1 MHITIVFLFYII
13 HKFLRRRGIYRI
25 VFLEVSLKFLVNVIL
40 SLLVTFVEIVVI
52 YYYYYYYYYYHHH
65 HHHHHHYYYLA
76 LQRTNPTLTVRAGL
90 KRWDSSAKLQYL
102 IALLTFKP
110 DFELTISRFVV
121 WIVVKGCAVHDPRSP
136 VKLCPVFVIANNRQI
151 SVTVVIKLRRFPRYN
166 CLHLCCNNILIWWT
180 IYNLWA

>member
-52 YYYYYYYYYYHHH
+52 YYYYYYYYYH

-76 LQRTNPTLTVRAGL
+76 LQRTNPTITVRAGL

-136 VKLCPVFVIANNRQI
+136 VKLCSVFVIANNRQI